1 MTNHIVLYEPLIP
14 PNTGNIARTCAA
26 TDTHLHL
33 IEPLGF
39 SLDDK
44 HLKRAGLD
52 YWHSVDVT
60 LHKDLEH
67 FMAYLG
73 DRKLYLI
80 TKFAHHTYT
89 EVDYRQQADEDLFL
103 MFGKETTGLPEDFMR
118 DHEAQCLRLPMDDT
132 HVRALNLSNCAAIVI
147 YEVLRQQDF
156 NQLEKSHH
164 YDHDKLD

>member
-73 DRKLYLI
+73 DRKL
-80 TKFAHHTYT
+80 
-89 EVDYRQQADEDLFL
+89 
-103 MFGKETTGLPEDFMR
+103 
-118 DHEAQCLRLPMDDT
+118 
-132 HVRALNLSNCAAIVI
+132 
-147 YEVLRQQDF
+147 
-156 NQLEKSHH
+156 
-164 YDHDKLD
+164 